1 MESFSDS
8 GWTGRIDN
16 PSLSWRQIYCKMELG
31 GIPLRSIQ
39 NTKNARASSRFFLL
53 FIPLG
58 KLCFPGSISL
68 CIWLDRQDSNLR
80 MLGPKP
86 SALPLGDGPISINIT
101 IKLLLRKPRGGK
113 VVGFLKFYK
122 SKEDITDDR

>member
-1 MESFSDS
+1 MAGPAGLAIPNRLQEIKTESKL
-8 GWTGRIDN
+8 
-16 PSLSWRQIYCKMELG
+16 SL
-31 GIPLRSIQ
+31 
-39 NTKNARASSRFFLL
+39 FL
-53 FIPLG
+53 
-58 KLCFPGSISL
+58 S
-68 CIWLDRQDSNLR
+68 WLDRQDSNLR

-122 SKEDITDDR
+122 SKEDIIDDR

>member
-1 MESFSDS
+1 MRKNAEMWRPNFH
-8 GWTGRIDN
+8 GWTGRIFIHDRPQEQKI
-16 PSLSWRQIYCKMELG
+16 PSKLAIF
-31 GIPLRSIQ
+31 
-39 NTKNARASSRFFLL
+39 SS
-53 FIPLG
+53 
-58 KLCFPGSISL
+58 
-68 CIWLDRQDSNLR
+68 WLDRQDSNLR

-122 SKEDITDDR
+122 SKEDIIDDR